1 MTNLVC
7 DFMNSYWSS
16 EEMNLTTPQSLLTHD
31 LKVRSSGSPGR
42 CLLQRLEDC
51 SLNLLGATEAL
62 EFAQLLQ
69 VSEPES
75 RQVLEE
81 LLEWTFL
88 DDEFLLVALVALAPE
103 LGHVAERLCRFR
115 PSEDTIAEVLAQAT
129 VALRQ
134 TYDLAEG
141 ERIDFVLREASR
153 KTRAHQRM
161 FARHN
166 VPAVKIPWD
175 YDEAEPEVELR
186 DMSEVVLSLAVDSHV
201 ITLGESSLIEATRS
215 GRRSLEQL
223 ARESGDSY
231 NALRM
236 RRARAEDRLRRFYG
250 VIEVAK

>member
-7 DFMNSYWSS
+7 EFMNSYWSS
-16 EEMNLTTPQSLLTHD
+16 ETMNPTTPLSLLTHD
-31 LKVRSSGSPGR
+31 LEVRSSGSSGR

-51 SLNLLGATEAL
+51 SLDLLGATRAL

-69 VSEPES
+69 GSESES
-75 RQVLEE
+75 RRVLEE

-103 LGHVAERLCRFR
+103 LGHVAGRLCRIR

-129 VALRQ
+129 VALRH

-161 FARHN
+161 LVRHN

-236 RRARAEDRLRRFYG
+236 RRSRAEDRLRRFYG
-250 VIEVAK
+250 VTEVTK

>member
-16 EEMNLTTPQSLLTHD
+16 ETMNPTTPQSLLTHD
-31 LKVRSSGSPGR
+31 LEVRSSGSPGR
-42 CLLQRLEDC
+42 CLLERLEDC
-51 SLNLLGATEAL
+51 SLDLLGTSRAL
-62 EFAQLLQ
+62 EFAQMLQ
-69 VSEPES
+69 GSEPES
-75 RQVLEE
+75 RRVLEE

-88 DDEFLLVALVALAPE
+88 DDEFLLIALVALAPD
-103 LGHVAERLCRFR
+103 LGHVAGRLCRIR

-141 ERIDFVLREASR
+141 ERVEFVLREAST
-153 KTRAHQRM
+153 KTRSRQRM
-161 FARHN
+161 LARHN
-166 VPAVKIPWD
+166 VPAVKIPSG

-201 ITLGESSLIEATRS
+201 ITLGESSLIEVTRS
-215 GRRSLEQL
+215 GRRTLEQL
-223 ARESGDSY
+223 ARESGNSY

-236 RRARAEDRLRRFYG
+236 RRTRAEDRLRRFYG
-250 VIEVAK
+250 VTEVTK